1 MADSLSPNFYLTLA
15 DRAKF
20 KELWLEH
27 NRQFGQPKR
36 YTPGVDLDDHQA
48 PEFYVGKTGPDG
60 ITAVSGDTAGTGTVT
75 IHQAVGADDED
86 LVLTQVVGFDK
97 TVYNIGGV
105 IDPDE
110 LVQVSRDKYGR
121 WWVITPGTAGSG
133 ETTFLAVLVDKEFQG
148 DTPVYSWARIAE
160 APPWGYVEVC
170 PYVRGCPGH
179 TPAYHE
185 MNKDMPVVGA
195 VPEDTGTG
203 TGTPDPCEGADLGLC
218 PAPMFIH
225 PKSVV
230 RMHRYGGEDQNTGTG
245 TGTGTDEGGYCMFGA
260 QPWIDLFRRTG
271 VFDEYG
277 EIGYRRKYVQSDSGG
292 GGFVDGEEVRIVEA
306 D

>member
-1 MADSLSPNFYLTLA
+1 MADVSPLSTNYVLSTT

-27 NRQFGQPKR
+27 FRQFGQPKR
-36 YTPGVDLDDHQA
+36 YTPGVETDDHQSPQFHVA
-48 PEFYVGKTGPDG
+48 KVIEIV
-60 ITAVSGDTAGTGTVT
+60 TASGGDTAGTGRVN
-75 IHQAVGADDED
+75 IYQAPGDDPD
-86 LVLTQVVGFDK
+86 LIEVVGYEQD
-97 TVYNIGGV
+97 VLNIGGE
-105 IDPDE
+105 IDIDE
-110 LVQVSRDKYGR
+110 WVQVARDRYGR
-121 WWVITPGTAGSG
+121 WWVITPGTGTG

-148 DTPVYSWARIAE
+148 DTPVYSWARVID

-195 VPEDTGTG
+195 VPDDTGTG
-203 TGTPDPCEGADLGLC
+203 TGTPDPCQGEDGGLC
-218 PAPMFIH
+218 PAPLFIH

-230 RMHRYGGEDQNTGTG
+230 RMHRYGSPTDEATG
-245 TGTGTDEGGYCMFGA
+245 TGTGTDQGGYCMFGA

-271 VFDEYG
+271 IFDEYG
-277 EIGYRRKYVQSDSGG
+277 EIGYRRKYVQSAQGG